1 MWRRRRATPVSSG
14 RYLPWRMREPNCW
27 PRPNGA
33 GGLLP
38 PSPIRTRSSA
48 SLISP
53 RNARGARPRSPPKAK
68 RAIGEV
74 LLEDLSGLARARE
87 QHRRRRRP
95 RWRDRPSGRG
105 SGSAPEIVPLGQV
118 EQPSPGERVR
128 VLGQIT
134 RPLREVLEKLFHDA
148 TPATS
153 PKAEFQ
159 RAVAIASSDL
169 TQSYSFL
176 RSACALRTSGTKLPG
191 TGTNPW
197 RYSTRSG
204 RHARG
209 AASR

>member
-1 MWRRRRATPVSSG
+1 MLRDLSSRMWRRRRATAVSSG

-27 PRPNGA
+27 RRPNGA

-38 PSPIRTRSSA
+38 RSRIRTRSSV

-95 RWRDRPSGRG
+95 RWDRPSARG
-105 SGSAPEIVPLGQV
+105 SGSALEIVSLSQV

-128 VLGQIT
+128 ILGQIA
-134 RPLREVLEKLFHDA
+134 RPLREAPVELFHDA
-148 TPATS
+148 TPRNITES
-153 PKAEFQ
+153 
-159 RAVAIASSDL
+159 RI
-169 TQSYSFL
+169 
-176 RSACALRTSGTKLPG
+176 
-191 TGTNPW
+191 
-197 RYSTRSG
+197 STRGG
-204 RHARG
+204 RRVKRSDAVG
-209 AASR
+209 